1 MFKKFVIIAIM
12 GLCCAS
18 FVSADTFTEKKTGK
32 VYHGYAINK
41 KINSHTM
48 VKTVEAGFVQLK
60 LSTWEAAYDANGREN
75 LVVVIPLDKEIS
87 FDAQVD
93 ATGKSLDLAVSKGPQ
108 FIIIEVDTAGGRM
121 DISRQLAALISKAD
135 NFTPVYAYIKSENTK
150 GAINAGIFPAL
161 ACRKIYINPDACI
174 GGTDEKNDPNDNLRF
189 EYVDVRKMFGD
200 TVGEKFSSAIRAYA
214 GTLAQQNEKPEL
226 IAMAM
231 VDKNIDV
238 IEVDSSEK
246 PLKIFVDTANKT
258 DEQKQVKIWSDT
270 GNLLLLDSAGAMETQ
285 LADGTADSIE
295 DMIEQLT
302 NKNIPV
308 ERIDTHLAIK
318 KKLDAQTDK
327 INEFVKKIEQL
338 NKDLKTADSRE
349 KKGITLQLIKQYN
362 SVLGIARTTP
372 ELGLNISYMKMSV
385 DGLQMDYDSMK

>member
-1 MFKKFVIIAIM
+1 
-12 GLCCAS
+12 
-18 FVSADTFTEKKTGK
+18 
-32 VYHGYAINK
+32 
-41 KINSHTM
+41 
-48 VKTVEAGFVQLK
+48 
-60 LSTWEAAYDANGREN
+60 
-75 LVVVIPLDKEIS
+75 
-87 FDAQVD
+87 
-93 ATGKSLDLAVSKGPQ
+93 
-108 FIIIEVDTAGGRM
+108 
-121 DISRQLAALISKAD
+121 
-135 NFTPVYAYIKSENTK
+135 
-150 GAINAGIFPAL
+150 
-161 ACRKIYINPDACI
+161 
-174 GGTDEKNDPNDNLRF
+174 
-189 EYVDVRKMFGD
+189 MFGD

-238 IEVDSSEK
+238 IEVDSSGK

-308 ERIDTHLAIK
+308 ERINTHLAIK